1 MASSSLVLESTMQE
15 TVQGTSTQEAPA
27 YEIKGRTMTLEE
39 WDLTVQVESPVDF
52 TSLSYHGCNIKE
64 YYEAQDLISYFNM
77 LNGPTYINLI
87 RHFWVRAHAYDRKA
101 AQLEMDEKVLID
113 PNLDGNSKEE
123 MGLEPFTCTKI
134 RSSIMGIPVF
144 ISHEVIVYV
153 IRRDFEGSVKDGL
166 DNSKKKGAY
175 SDLKMEKK
183 ILLKIQNENLLPKGR
198 GSDQPSL

>member
-1 MASSSLVLESTMQE
+1 
-15 TVQGTSTQEAPA
+15 
-27 YEIKGRTMTLEE
+27 
-39 WDLTVQVESPVDF
+39 
-52 TSLSYHGCNIKE
+52 
-64 YYEAQDLISYFNM
+64 M
-77 LNGPTYINLI
+77 LNSPTYINLI
-87 RHFWVRAHAYDRKA
+87 RHFWVRAHVYDCKA
-101 AQLEMDEKVLID
+101 AQLKMDEKVLID